1 MLDNV
6 RQQHLGCHFRGR
18 VWRNDAGID
27 GLTGGCHQ
35 IGHIVFADVAR
46 PVGRRLHQPL
56 DADGDGALAVIADRF
71 ANIAIFPAVEF
82 EIRRQHLFHQK

>member
-27 GLTGGCHQ
+27 SLTGGCHQ

-46 PVGRRLHQPL
+46 PVGWRLHQPL
-56 DADGDGALAVIADRF
+56 MPMVMVPWPSS
-71 ANIAIFPAVEF
+71 AIGSRMSPSS
-82 EIRRQHLFHQK
+82 RR